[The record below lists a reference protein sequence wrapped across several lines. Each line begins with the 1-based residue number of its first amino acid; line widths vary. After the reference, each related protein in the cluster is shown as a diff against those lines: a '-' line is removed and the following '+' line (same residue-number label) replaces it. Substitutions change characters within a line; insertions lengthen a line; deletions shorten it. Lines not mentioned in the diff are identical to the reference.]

1 MSLRLF
7 ELKLLP
13 SIDFHAK
20 IMREFHFDERGMPPE
35 QTARLDKA
43 YKSIKEVIG
52 HRFTNT
58 YKSGSLI

>member
-1 MSLRLF
+1 
-7 ELKLLP
+7 
-13 SIDFHAK
+13 
-20 IMREFHFDERGMPPE
+20 MREFHFDERGMPPE